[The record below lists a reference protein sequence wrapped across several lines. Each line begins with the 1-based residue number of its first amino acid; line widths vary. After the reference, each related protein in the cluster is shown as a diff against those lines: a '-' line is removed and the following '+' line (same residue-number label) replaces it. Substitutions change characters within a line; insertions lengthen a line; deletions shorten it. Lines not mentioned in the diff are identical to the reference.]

1 MHSLL
6 IHNRKPY
13 LDYPGDTQT
22 AMATV
27 RQFEEGPEKKRLDL
41 MILQAEHSEYLYKR
55 ENEIQDKIEQEIHL
69 TPEERELFWMRKV
82 QHVQDTLD
90 RIAENTEKN

>member
-1 MHSLL
+1 MHSLF

-22 AMATV
+22 AMAIV
-27 RQFEEGPEKKRLDL
+27 RQLEEGPEKKRLDL
-41 MILQAEHSEYLYKR
+41 IILQAEHSEYLYKR

-69 TPEERELFWMRKV
+69 TTEERDLFWMRKA
-82 QHVQDTLD
+82 QHLQDTLD
-90 RIAENTEKN
+90 RIAKNTEKD